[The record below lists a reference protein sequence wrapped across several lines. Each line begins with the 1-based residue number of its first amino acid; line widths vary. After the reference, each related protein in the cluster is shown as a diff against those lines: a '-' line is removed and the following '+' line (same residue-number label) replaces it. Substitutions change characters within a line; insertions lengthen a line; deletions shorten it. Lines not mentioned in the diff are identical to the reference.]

1 MMMFFTTPSFSA
13 TFIEAMR
20 PQRQIV
26 YNTLNKVEEQF
37 RSNGK
42 GMRLSPNQNSLVR
55 YIITAIYR
63 NDVSLA
69 LR

>member
-1 MMMFFTTPSFSA
+1 MMFFTTPSFSA

-37 RSNGK
+37 RSIG
-42 GMRLSPNQNSLVR
+42 
-55 YIITAIYR
+55 I
-63 NDVSLA
+63 
-69 LR
+69 

>member
-1 MMMFFTTPSFSA
+1 MVMFFTTPSFSA

-37 RSNGK
+37 RSNG
-42 GMRLSPNQNSLVR
+42 
-55 YIITAIYR
+55 I
-63 NDVSLA
+63 
-69 LR
+69 